1 MRSIFEKIKDWIIV
15 NQKDIILV
23 TGVVLISLLSFAV
36 GYIVAKNQCKFPI
49 NIEQADNNA
58 SYNK

>member
-1 MRSIFEKIKDWIIV
+1 MRSIFDKIKDWIAT

-36 GYIVAKNQCKFPI
+36 GYIVGIYQNKEQIKIEDTSISKNI
-49 NIEQADNNA
+49 
-58 SYNK
+58 